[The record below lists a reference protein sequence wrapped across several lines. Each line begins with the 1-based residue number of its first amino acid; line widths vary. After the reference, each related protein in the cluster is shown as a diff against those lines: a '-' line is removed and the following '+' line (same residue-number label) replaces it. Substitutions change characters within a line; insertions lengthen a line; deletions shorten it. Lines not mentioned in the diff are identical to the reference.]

1 MCASCAEN
9 STHKFVAIPAITSFS
24 TFPLKLAVVLAGAGA
39 AIAFALLL
47 YVAIGF
53 MTGHVAR
60 GWTSLAMMM
69 VFFGVG
75 QFMCLAV
82 MGAYIGRIF
91 LEVKARPLYFIDDVV
106 RAPTTEPAQPLREAQ
121 A

>member
-1 MCASCAEN
+1 MVKLATAG
-9 STHKFVAIPAITSFS
+9 ITSFS
-24 TFPLKLAVVLAGAGA
+24 TLPLKLAVVLAGAGA
-39 AIAFALLL
+39 IIAFALLI
-47 YVAIGF
+47 YVMIGF
-53 MTGHVAR
+53 FTGHVTP

-91 LEVKARPLYFIDDVV
+91 LEVKARPLYFVDEVMRSAD
-106 RAPTTEPAQPLREAQ
+106 ATGQREVQ
-121 A
+121 G

>member
-1 MCASCAEN
+1 MDEQISRRR
-9 STHKFVAIPAITSFS
+9 
-24 TFPLKLAVVLAGAGA
+24 PLGPPPLALRLAAVLAVP
-39 AIAFALLL
+39 LLL
-47 YVAIGF
+47 YVVVGF
-53 MTGHVAR
+53 ITGHVAR

-75 QFMCLAV
+75 QFLCLAV

-91 LEVKARPLYFIDDVV
+91 LEVKARPLFFIDDVV
-106 RAPTTEPAQPLREAQ
+106 RAPNVEAPPAAREAQ